1 MREQFPWFF
10 DPTEK
15 ELQRLWNEATFSFDA
30 NVLLNLYRVD
40 RETTED
46 YFKIFRAFGDRIFL
60 PHEAANQFFHNRRGV
75 IRTEQNSF
83 SEAKQRVENWAE
95 RRRGFDNLKEQLR
108 SGDGGKNIGKII
120 EEEIRDE
127 IENVF
132 DSDEGYEEAVETA
145 RDDLIERI
153 EDLEERFTPTG
164 TTRANAEEDEI
175 LDKLMDIFEGRTGN
189 ALDQS
194 MEKLKGEAR
203 ERYESK
209 QPPGYED
216 YDGEDEMS
224 RGECED
230 FLIWKQ
236 LMEFA
241 EAEDRDVV
249 FITGEKKNDW
259 WEVDSEHNI
268 IRPRH
273 ELLRELGR
281 KTEQV
286 FWMLTTEQ
294 MLSGAHKRMGIDVK
308 NKSVKQTE
316 GVSNEDL
323 KMGKERKYYMKEK
336 EMRIQ
341 RIRKPILE
349 ASKKLYQLRE
359 AMEKVKNENKNYN
372 KKNIYRYLSLLESS
386 IVEISDRHDYLDE
399 VKLNAIKMN
408 SEEIRRSISERNIG
422 EALELYEKL
431 KYHIDDITESMEA
444 KIKEVYG

>member
-1 MREQFPWFF
+1 
-10 DPTEK
+10 
-15 ELQRLWNEATFSFDA
+15 
-30 NVLLNLYRVD
+30 
-40 RETTED
+40 
-46 YFKIFRAFGDRIFL
+46 
-60 PHEAANQFFHNRRGV
+60 
-75 IRTEQNSF
+75 
-83 SEAKQRVENWAE
+83 
-95 RRRGFDNLKEQLR
+95 LKEQLR

-323 KMGKERKYYMKEK
+323 KMGKGRKYYMKEK

-349 ASKKLYQLRE
+349 ARKRLYQLRE
-359 AMEKVKNENKNYN
+359 AMEKVKNESKKYN

-399 VKLNAIKMN
+399 VKLNAIEMN
-408 SEEIRRSISERNIG
+408 SEEIRRSISERNID

-431 KYHIDDITESMEA
+431 KYHIDDITGSMEA